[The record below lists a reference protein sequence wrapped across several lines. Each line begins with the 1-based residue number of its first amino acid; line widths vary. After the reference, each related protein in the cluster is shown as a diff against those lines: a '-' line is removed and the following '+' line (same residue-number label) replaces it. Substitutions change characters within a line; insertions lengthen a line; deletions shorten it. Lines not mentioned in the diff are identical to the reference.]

1 MHVSSSILMALPIL
15 SLLPLIHALASP
27 LGPVVDL
34 GYAAYAGNSTSP
46 AGEESSSVTFFGGI
60 PYAQQPV
67 GVLRFRAP
75 HPLDENV
82 IAPESSANATSYERY
97 ENAPSNRRVADA
109 RGWGPPCY
117 QRPAMVGIGSEDCL
131 TLNVWKPTDAVEGDN
146 LPVAGGGFYAGS
158 PAGFPLYDWVAQS
171 NGSIVAVS
179 MAYRLGLLGLLAGSA
194 VAADGDLN
202 AGLLDQ
208 RAALDWV
215 QRHIQAFGGDPG
227 KVTIYGESA
236 GGASVVMHMTAYGG
250 VKEPPFARAVAQS
263 IGYGTTHTREE
274 AEGYFANVTSIVG
287 CAADEAPMSCLR
299 DASIASIVS
308 ATNRIINGAFTPV
321 IDSPEEY
328 SSLSGA
334 HGFMPDLPSAL
345 VRAGNFSAVDFV
357 GGHTT
362 GDGKTFAGGHPE
374 DFQTD
379 QDIRDITF
387 KRWPGVTDATFAKI
401 LELYPSPNETGS
413 PFATQWDRVW
423 TLAGDPVFTCMDT
436 FVANATLA
444 KNISSVYTYS
454 WDVPD
459 TVLYEQDPWKGAM
472 HTSDLYFLFQGT
484 NTIPNAGNTFTAFN
498 EVRPSFAVIHWARCS
513 PPISEAVVSQ
523 EAIAYWTSFA
533 RTGDPS
539 AAKYPTSPSWPPF
552 AADDGR
558 RQRLLVKEGTSEK
571 TSSAADDISDYEL
584 IRCAFWMSEEV
595 TAETR
600 I

>member
-1 MHVSSSILMALPIL
+1 MRIPSPFAMALHLLTLPLPFTHALSSS
-15 SLLPLIHALASP
+15 

-46 AGEESSSVTFFGGI
+46 AGVENSAVTFFGGI
-60 PYAQQPV
+60 PYAQPPV
-67 GVLRFRAP
+67 GELRFRAP
-75 HPLDENV
+75 RPLVEDADQLAADGVDADRATN
-82 IAPESSANATSYERY
+82 ASSDK
-97 ENAPSNRRVADA
+97 RVTDG

-117 QRPAMVGIGSEDCL
+117 QRPAMVGVGSEDCL
-131 TLNVWKPTDAVEGDN
+131 TLNVWKPTDAMEGDD

-171 NGSIVAVS
+171 NGTIVAVS
-179 MAYRLGLLGLLAGSA
+179 MAYRLGLLGFLAGSA
-194 VAADGDLN
+194 VAANGDLN

-208 RAALDWV
+208 RAALEWV
-215 QRHIQAFGGDPG
+215 QRHIRAFGGDPE
-227 KVTIYGESA
+227 KVTVYGESA

-250 VKEPPFARAVAQS
+250 MENPPFARAVAQS

-274 AEGYFANVTSIVG
+274 AEEYFANVTSIVG
-287 CAADEAPMSCLR
+287 CGADEPPMSCLR

-321 IDSPEEY
+321 VDSRDEY
-328 SSLSGA
+328 DSLPGA
-334 HGFMPDLPSAL
+334 HGFMSDLPSAL
-345 VRAGNFSAVDFV
+345 IRAGNFSAVDFI

-362 GDGKTFAGGHPE
+362 GDGKTFAGGRPE

-387 KRWPGVTDATFAKI
+387 KRWPRVTDATFAKI

-436 FVANATLA
+436 FIANATLA
-444 KNISSVYTYS
+444 KNVSSVYTYS

-459 TVLYEQDPWKGAM
+459 TVLYEKDPWKGAM
-472 HTSDLYFLFQGT
+472 HTSDLYVLFQG

-498 EVRPSFAVIHWARCS
+498 E
-513 PPISEAVVSQ
+513 SEAVVSQ

-539 AAKYPTSPSWPPF
+539 AAKYPTSPHWPPF
-552 AADDGR
+552 AANDGR
-558 RQRLLVKEGTSEK
+558 RQRLLVREGTSEK
-571 TSSAADDISDYEL
+571 TSSAAEDISDYEL

-600 I
+600 V